1 MPLSWLD
8 PDAIGFPA
16 VDTALTD
23 PNGLLAVGG
32 DLTPGWLVHAY
43 QHGIFP
49 WYEAGQ
55 PILWWSP
62 DPRMVLFPA
71 ELHVSRSL
79 RKLLRQQPFRLTM
92 DQNFSGVINACGSV
106 RGRSEGTWITSE
118 LKAAYQRLH
127 GLGIAHSVEAWEG
140 ERLVGG
146 LYGLALGQVF
156 FGESMFSSS
165 SNSSKVALVF
175 LVEHL
180 RKWGYGLIDCQVAS
194 AHLASLGAREIPRR
208 RFTELLDRLI
218 DGHSRPCYW
227 PEPEP
232 WQAESEPGNEL

>member
-194 AHLASLGAREIPRR
+194 AHLASLGAVEWPRA
-208 RFTELLDRLI
+208 RFSEALAEALRITPDEAWPRQP
-218 DGHSRPCYW
+218 RPAASA
-227 PEPEP
+227 PDP
-232 WQAESEPGNEL
+232 A